1 MSVLR
6 PCLAL
11 CLVAASLVPAS
22 AGAQSR
28 AEEARR
34 ATLIQ
39 QATQARSRGEWPQVV
54 RLLRQVIDIRATA
67 SVRLGLAGAHQELG
81 QHNEAASQAALCM
94 QSAPAERDLREEQR
108 TAMVDACG
116 EVLREATA
124 RLATVTVETVPDGV
138 QGTTLLVDGEA
149 VDGFAPGRPFYL
161 TPGRRR
167 LRLRASGQEEAEVT
181 ETLRAGAT
189 RTVRMTVR
197 PAWGGA
203 ASGSGRDP
211 LPGAV
216 AGESPSAAPWVIGG
230 LGVALGAAGLVL
242 RTVVAGGYRQEA
254 IEACGVEQGQCSS
267 PSAFTEADR
276 ARERY
281 ETSAYAGIG
290 LMVAGGIGVATASI
304 WLIARGS
311 NGSPERRGAMR
322 PTASG
327 VSVSF

>member
-6 PCLAL
+6 PSLAY
-11 CLVAASLVPAS
+11 CLVAASLVPATV
-22 AGAQSR
+22 GAQSR

-67 SVRLGLAGAHQELG
+67 SVRLGLAGAYQELG

-116 EVLREATA
+116 EVLREATT

-161 TPGRRR
+161 SPGRRR

-203 ASGSGRDP
+203 SGGSGRDP
-211 LPGAV
+211 LQGAA
-216 AGESPSAAPWVIGG
+216 AGDSPSAAPWVIGG
-230 LGVALGAAGLVL
+230 LGVVAAGIGVGFFVDAQNTVTDNRGCTINCDQIREDISDSRAIGAAFA
-242 RTVVAGGYRQEA
+242 VAGG
-254 IEACGVEQGQCSS
+254 
-267 PSAFTEADR
+267 
-276 ARERY
+276 
-281 ETSAYAGIG
+281 
-290 LMVAGGIGVATASI
+290 VATGVSLI
-304 WLIARGS
+304 WLLT
-311 NGSPERRGAMR
+311 RRNTPSRSMTSLR
-322 PTASG
+322 PSVSG
-327 VSVSF
+327 ISVSF

>member
-6 PCLAL
+6 PCLAY
-11 CLVAASLVPAS
+11 CLVAASLVPATV
-22 AGAQSR
+22 GAQSR

-67 SVRLGLAGAHQELG
+67 SVRLGLAGAYQELG

-203 ASGSGRDP
+203 AGGSGRDP
-211 LPGAV
+211 LQGA
-216 AGESPSAAPWVIGG
+216 AASESPSAAPWVIGG
-230 LGVALGAAGLVL
+230 LGVVAAGIGVGFFVDAQNTVTDNRGCTINCDQIREDISDSRAIGAAFA
-242 RTVVAGGYRQEA
+242 VAGG
-254 IEACGVEQGQCSS
+254 
-267 PSAFTEADR
+267 
-276 ARERY
+276 
-281 ETSAYAGIG
+281 
-290 LMVAGGIGVATASI
+290 VATGVSLI
-304 WLIARGS
+304 WLLT
-311 NGSPERRGAMR
+311 RRNTPSRSMTSLR
-322 PTASG
+322 PSVSG
-327 VSVSF
+327 ISVSF